1 MKAQLLWEN
10 QKFGREVILLKDVAM
25 KDQWSK
31 ETRKEE
37 QGSCIYEKEAK
48 SISYF
53 PVTLLV
59 KETALHYLCWQK

>member
-1 MKAQLLWEN
+1 MKALLLWEN
-10 QKFGREVILLKDVAM
+10 QKFGKEVILLKDVAM

-53 PVTLLV
+53 
-59 KETALHYLCWQK
+59 Q